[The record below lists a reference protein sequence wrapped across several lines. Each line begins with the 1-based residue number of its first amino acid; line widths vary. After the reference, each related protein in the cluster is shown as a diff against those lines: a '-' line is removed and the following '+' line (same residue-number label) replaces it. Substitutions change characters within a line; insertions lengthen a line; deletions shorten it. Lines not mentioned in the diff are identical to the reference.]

1 MDKQAAK
8 IQKLKTLFKSR
19 KDVVMAFVFG
29 SRANGAGRSQSDWDI
44 AVYLS
49 SPEKRIEWESDRD
62 YRQEQE
68 IWRDCTEILA
78 TDAVDLLILNKAPA
92 SMAETALR
100 GMPLVVKDSGVW
112 LKFMSVIT
120 SAAEEYRRF
129 VDEFYAI
136 SQRSASLTPRDKED
150 LKRTINFVEEQI
162 RLYSIYQSFTLDDF
176 EQDPR
181 KRNEIERWLENI
193 VNAVIDI
200 SKVVLGSKKRRVP
213 PTYREAVSRTVR
225 EFKLSKEFV
234 DYFERWVKLR
244 NELAHEY
251 LDIKW
256 KRIADFA
263 GTSEQVIK
271 AFLKATK
278 KFLKET

>member
-1 MDKQAAK
+1 MTEQDAK
-8 IQKLKTLFKSR
+8 IKKLKAHLKSR

-29 SRANGAGRSQSDWDI
+29 SRATGAGRSQSDWDI

-49 SPEKRIEWESDRD
+49 PSKKRIEWESDLD

-68 IWRDCTEILA
+68 IWRDCTEILE

-92 SMAETALR
+92 SMAETAIR
-100 GMPLVVKDSGVW
+100 GTPLVIKDTGVW
-112 LKFMSVIT
+112 LKFMSVVT

-136 SQRSASLTPRDKED
+136 SQRSTSLTPRDQED
-150 LKRTINFVEEQI
+150 LKRTVSFVEEQI
-162 RLYSIYQSFTLDDF
+162 RLYSVYQGFTLDDF

-213 PTYREAVSRTVR
+213 PTYREAVARTVR
-225 EFKLSKEFV
+225 EYRLPEEFV
-234 DYFERWVKLR
+234 GYLERWVKLR

-256 KRIADFA
+256 KRISDFA
-263 GTSEQVIK
+263 GTSERVIK
-271 AFLKATK
+271 AFLEATR
-278 KFLKET
+278 KFIKET